1 MDVQGSAAFE
11 SLNPSEVA
19 KAANLFDT
27 LKQLRLKLKNGDQQV
42 LERAFELHVQGVL
55 EKLDSRLPT
64 LKDAH
69 EHAVE
74 LIMARHGLYDSSFQ
88 QVVLLCQSISPA
100 LGESVR
106 ELRQIHANFL
116 ADFQHVLS
124 AVRADQAAAH
134 ALVAQRDQEAEQLQA
149 EIRGL
154 KDL

>member
-1 MDVQGSAAFE
+1 MNVQGSTAFE

-64 LKDAH
+64 LQDAH

-74 LIMARHGLYDSSFQ
+74 LIMARNGLYDATFQ
-88 QVVLLCQSISPA
+88 QVVLLCQSSKSHVPCII
-100 LGESVR
+100 L
-106 ELRQIHANFL
+106 IFL
-116 ADFQHVLS
+116 S
-124 AVRADQAAAH
+124 Y
-134 ALVAQRDQEAEQLQA
+134 
-149 EIRGL
+149 
-154 KDL
+154 